1 MLCEMC
7 GKEDDD
13 LVRVS
18 VEGSVLLVCP
28 SCSRFGKT
36 MGPAPGAARAGG
48 GNGEAGPKG
57 TAVQERIGSNQRRM
71 SERDLYAELPDLELD
86 PQWSRKVREAR
97 EKLGLTQE
105 QFGAKI
111 NEKVS
116 IVHKL
121 ESGGM
126 VPPDALVRKLE
137 RTLKVRLTVSPQAPA
152 A

>member
-7 GKEDDD
+7 GRESES
-13 LVRVS
+13 LVRVK
-18 VEGSVLLVCP
+18 VEGSVLEVCTP
-28 SCSRFGKT
+28 CSRFGKT
-36 MGPAPGAARAGG
+36 LAPTPGAVGGGPTGGGG
-48 GNGEAGPKG
+48 GNHD
-57 TAVQERIGSNQRRM
+57 VQERLGSHQKRM
-71 SERDLYAELPDLELD
+71 TERDLYAELPDLELD

-116 IVHKL
+116 VVHKL

-126 VPPDALVRKLE
+126 VPPDALVKKLE
-137 RTLKVRLTVSPQAPA
+137 RTLKIRLTVSPQAPA

>member
-7 GKEDDD
+7 GKESETV
-13 LVRVS
+13 VRVK
-18 VEGSVLLVCP
+18 VESSVLEVCTA
-28 SCSRFGKT
+28 CSRFGKPLAPT
-36 MGPAPGAARAGG
+36 PGATGG
-48 GNGEAGPKG
+48 GNGGGALG
-57 TAVQERIGSNQRRM
+57 TDVQDRIGSHQKRM
-71 SERDLYAELPDLELD
+71 TERDLYAELPDLELD

-116 IVHKL
+116 VVHKL

-137 RTLKVRLTVSPQAPA
+137 RTLKVRLTARPEA
-152 A
+152 AEA

>member
-7 GKEDDD
+7 GKESETV
-13 LVRVS
+13 VRVK
-18 VEGSVLLVCP
+18 VESSVLEVCTA
-28 SCSRFGKT
+28 CSRFGKPLAPT
-36 MGPAPGAARAGG
+36 PGATGGG
-48 GNGEAGPKG
+48 GNGGGGALG
-57 TAVQERIGSNQRRM
+57 TDVQDRIGSHQKRM
-71 SERDLYAELPDLELD
+71 TERDLYAELPDLELD

-116 IVHKL
+116 VVHKL

-137 RTLKVRLTVSPQAPA
+137 RTLKVRLTARPEA
-152 A
+152 AEA